1 MAFLYELAVLGAPS
15 NTQIYELE
23 KIVFETVQRFGWNIG
38 SEVAWNVLP
47 AAFNPGP
54 QSAAAT
60 VFFGGQNAPQA
71 NLQTLVQLG
80 IPILPV
86 VSNLANVP
94 TEIPPMLQPL
104 NCLAYN
110 SNNNGEAQ
118 RITTA
123 LLECVGLLPYQRRV
137 FVSYLRREARYEA
150 VQLFEAFASR
160 HFDVFLDTHGI
171 APAINVQSRLWHHLC
186 GSDVLVMLDTT
197 SYFKSQW
204 TSAEFGRALAIN
216 IPVLR
221 IGWPNT
227 TRSPRT
233 ATAINFPLQSSDFNS
248 PGPGLN
254 NGALDRICSRL
265 EAVRYKNYPVRH
277 LNLVSKVE
285 VGAQQAGGK
294 VTGAGKNKAVYIDL
308 ANGTPIVVYPTL
320 GIPDS
325 TTLHDAI
332 TNASGQQAGV
342 AYDPLSLE
350 LKVIEHL
357 DWLSGYTRP
366 NVRWVKAP
374 DAASEFTNW

>member
-23 KIVFETVQRFGWNIG
+23 TIVFETVQRFGLHIG
-38 SEVAWNVLP
+38 SEVAWEITP
-47 AAFNPGP
+47 TAFNPGQ
-54 QSAAAT
+54 QSAAAA
-60 VFFGGQNAPQA
+60 VFFGDQNAPQA
-71 NLQTLVQLG
+71 NLQTLLQLG

-86 VSNLANVP
+86 VSNLANVHA
-94 TEIPPMLQPL
+94 EIPSILQPL

-110 SNNNGEAQ
+110 NNGNGEAQ
-118 RITTA
+118 RIATA
-123 LLECVGLLPYQRRV
+123 LLECVGLLPRQRRV
-137 FVSYLRREARYEA
+137 FVSYLRREARHEA

-171 APAINVQSRLWHHLC
+171 PPAEDFQSKLWHRLC
-186 GSDVLVMLDTT
+186 GSDVLVMLDTKG
-197 SYFKSQW
+197 YFASRW
-204 TSAEFGRALAIN
+204 TSKEFGRALAIN

-221 IGWPNT
+221 IGWPMT

-233 ATAINFPLQSSDFNS
+233 ATAINFPLQPSDFNS

-265 EAVRYKNYPVRH
+265 ESVRYKNYPVRH

-308 ANGTPIVVYPTL
+308 ANGKPIVVYPTL

-325 TTLHDAI
+325 TTLHDAT

-342 AYDPLSLE
+342 AYDPSSLDP
-350 LKVIEHL
+350 KTIEHL
-357 DWLSGYTRP
+357 DWLGGYTRLD
-366 NVRWVKAP
+366 VRWVKVP
-374 DAASEFTNW
+374 DAASEFANW